1 MARRTLA
8 LVVAAPCL
16 ALLPLA
22 ATAAPGSAPADPA
35 PHHQQVAAAASAAH
49 AEPAPVRYKV
59 VAEDRG
65 TEDRRVIEVSLERRA
80 GETEL
85 MRIAGEVK
93 AKGARPNERTIVNFH
108 LGTTKVSGTPWAV
121 ARFKPDTRVLVIGL
135 RLDEEE
141 RYVAEARADKRNL
154 VGVWLTSSPLSPGK
168 MTLYREGGRLFA
180 EWRLRGGQMSVMEL
194 AGNPVRGN
202 RLTDKSGKS
211 RDNFVLLGNGELE
224 VRDGDQVV
232 GVAERVSLTANAPHV
247 ARPSSAPLAPL
258 PPMSTAQPP
267 ASTAPAVPP
276 SALGGP
282 PAAVGAGAPATSS
295 AVTGAQPSAKETRR
309 SVPRR
314 DTKQTAT
321 PKEDWTLR
329 FRM

>member
-8 LVVAAPCL
+8 LAFVAPCL
-16 ALLPLA
+16 AVLPLPA
-22 ATAAPGSAPADPA
+22 GASPGTAPAEPA
-35 PHHQQVAAAASAAH
+35 PHHQQVAAAATAAH

-65 TEDRRVIEVSLERRA
+65 TEGRRVIEVGLERRA
-80 GETEL
+80 SETEL

-93 AKGARPNERTIVNFH
+93 AKGAQSSERTIVNFH

-121 ARFKPDTRVLVIGL
+121 ARFRPDARVLVIGL

-154 VGVWLTSSPLSPGK
+154 IGVWLTSSPLSPGK
-168 MTLYREGGRLFA
+168 MTIYRDAGRLFA
-180 EWRLRGGQMSVMEL
+180 EWRLRGGQVSVLEL
-194 AGNPVRGN
+194 AGTPARGN

-211 RDNFVLLGNGELE
+211 RDNLVLLGNGELE

-258 PPMSTAQPP
+258 PPMSA
-267 ASTAPAVPP
+267 AP

-282 PAAVGAGAPATSS
+282 TAAGDVASPPPAAA
-295 AVTGAQPSAKETRR
+295 AKQQRR
-309 SVPRR
+309 AAPRR
-314 DTKQTAT
+314 DGKQTAK

>member
-8 LVVAAPCL
+8 LVVVVPCL
-16 ALLPLA
+16 ALLLRP
-22 ATAAPGSAPADPA
+22 ATAAPGAAPAEPA
-35 PHHQQVAAAASAAH
+35 PHHQQVAAASSAAH

-80 GETEL
+80 GEAEL

-93 AKGARPNERTIVNFH
+93 ARGARSNERTIVNFH

-141 RYVAEARADKRNL
+141 RYVAEARADKRSL

-168 MTLYREGGRLFA
+168 MTLYREGGRLYA
-180 EWRLRGGQMSVMEL
+180 EWRLRGGQISVLEL
-194 AGNPVRGN
+194 AGHPVRGN
-202 RLTDKSGKS
+202 RLTDKSAKS

-224 VRDGDQVV
+224 VRDGDQLV
-232 GVAERVSLTANAPHV
+232 GVAERVSLSANAPHV

-258 PPMSTAQPP
+258 SPMSTAQPT
-267 ASTAPAVPP
+267 ASP
-276 SALGGP
+276 SAAS
-282 PAAVGAGAPATSS
+282 PAMSRASRPSRASPWSMAGKWPWS
-295 AVTGAQPSAKETRR
+295 AAR
-309 SVPRR
+309 
-314 DTKQTAT
+314 
-321 PKEDWTLR
+321 
-329 FRM
+329 